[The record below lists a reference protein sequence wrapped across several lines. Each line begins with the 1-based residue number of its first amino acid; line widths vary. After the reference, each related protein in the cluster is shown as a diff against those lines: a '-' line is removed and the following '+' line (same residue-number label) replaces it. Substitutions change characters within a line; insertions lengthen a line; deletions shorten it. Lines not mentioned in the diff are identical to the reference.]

1 MRGRVT
7 KGSNRQRLLD
17 DIYFSVDCEFSGP
30 IPGPHYMM
38 SFGSVA
44 FTLRKGIIG
53 KFAANLKPLEGAT
66 MHPRTQRFWDKNPD
80 AYESTQFNQ
89 VEPAVAMQDYS
100 VHIMDILRQYAVQPQ
115 TPIFIEYPGG
125 ADFVYMFWYF
135 HRFLGDCPF
144 SHSTF
149 SLKTA
154 ASVILDKPFR
164 RATKANMPRRWFN
177 PVLKHTHLALD
188 DALGQADLAIRM
200 LCQAYALDLPPLP
213 TSMEDF

>member
-1 MRGRVT
+1 MT

-53 KFAANLKPLEGAT
+53 KFSANLKPLEGAT

-80 AYESTQFNQ
+80 AYQATQFNQ
-89 VEPAVAMQDYS
+89 VYPAVAMQDYS
-100 VHIMDILRQYAVQPQ
+100 VHIMDMLRLHAVQPQ

-135 HRFLGDCPF
+135 HRFHVQSEDCGF
-144 SHSTF
+144 CHS
-149 SLKTA
+149 
-154 ASVILDKPFR
+154 
-164 RATKANMPRRWFN
+164 
-177 PVLKHTHLALD
+177 
-188 DALGQADLAIRM
+188 GQAIQESNESEHAKEMVQPGTEAHASCIG
-200 LCQAYALDLPPLP
+200 
-213 TSMEDF
+213 